1 MNFSAYKFDFT
12 DEEVQEAAS
21 GNRLLS
27 LEIEFNRQCNYRCPY
42 CYAGESQSAE
52 DYDPRVVD
60 ESIEQAAEL
69 GAKKIV
75 ILGGE
80 PLLYRDIRRRIE
92 RINGLGMGVEI
103 FTNGSLMTD
112 ELAKFFYDHGCRVV
126 VKFNSNDPERH
137 DRLTGVKNSKEKAI
151 RAFTLLQ
158 AAGYPVDM
166 LCASSVISSENI
178 DEIVDM
184 WIKMRE
190 FGVTPYFEIM
200 TPQGRLLDNRKL
212 EVDPMELKRVFS
224 EICEYDRRHG
234 YEWEAQPPLVGSK
247 CLRHKYSAL
256 VNARGDVF
264 PCVGIDRKI
273 GNILERPLRLI
284 LSESIMI
291 QDLKNHREMI
301 KGPCRTCERS
311 ATCYG
316 CRGAAYQLTG
326 DYLASDPLCWRNV
339 GRIGDIEVLPVSA
352 ERYLPHRPP
361 MAMIERIHAIGPE
374 SVASMTVRETC
385 PFLGADGVLHPSA
398 IPEIAAQAAAAVD
411 SFRFNGAERPGFL
424 VSVRNVVSHAEIR
437 TGDEI
442 FVSFRKEDTMPKW
455 FRIDFEL
462 KSPDGKEFAKGEI
475 DVCLL

>member
-291 QDLKNHREMI
+291 QDLK
-301 KGPCRTCERS
+301 T
-311 ATCYG
+311 
-316 CRGAAYQLTG
+316 
-326 DYLASDPLCWRNV
+326 
-339 GRIGDIEVLPVSA
+339 
-352 ERYLPHRPP
+352 
-361 MAMIERIHAIGPE
+361 IER
-374 SVASMTVRETC
+374 
-385 PFLGADGVLHPSA
+385 
-398 IPEIAAQAAAAVD
+398 
-411 SFRFNGAERPGFL
+411 
-424 VSVRNVVSHAEIR
+424 
-437 TGDEI
+437 
-442 FVSFRKEDTMPKW
+442 
-455 FRIDFEL
+455 
-462 KSPDGKEFAKGEI
+462 
-475 DVCLL
+475 